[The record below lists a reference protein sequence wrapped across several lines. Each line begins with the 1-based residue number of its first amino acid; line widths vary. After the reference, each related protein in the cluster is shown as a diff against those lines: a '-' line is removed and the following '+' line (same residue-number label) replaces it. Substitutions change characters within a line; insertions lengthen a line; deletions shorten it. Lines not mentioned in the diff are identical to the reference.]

1 MITEVK
7 SREKA
12 SWKIIPQYYETLSID
27 NPYPDQS
34 TWIINE
40 ILKSTRS
47 GDVILKGESRNSSD

>member
-1 MITEVK
+1 MVTEVK

-12 SWKIIPQYYETLSID
+12 SWKIIPKYLETLSVD

-40 ILKSTRS
+40 ILKSPPIRECK
-47 GDVILKGESRNSSD
+47 IKGGRPE